1 MGGGF
6 TLEPREGYLYVQLE
20 PGYEINPE
28 NLSRLYSAM
37 SESCRANGL
46 TKTLTVGDGVTRNLT
61 PVESTDF
68 AWTLFGI
75 GVLHEER
82 GETSDAASY
91 FCSALEILR
100 RVRPPGH
107 FLIANAER
115 RLAAVGIAVAVSG
128 GE

>member
-68 AWTLFGI
+68 AWLMTRLLPGKAVACCFRDYAPDDQSQAFRARALTR
-75 GVLHEER
+75 GVRMEFFEDLN
-82 GETSDAASY
+82 AA
-91 FCSALEILR
+91 LQWLG
-100 RVRPPGH
+100 VRPTPK
-107 FLIANAER
+107 R
-115 RLAAVGIAVAVSG
+115 
-128 GE
+128 